1 MEVTAFMPGIR
12 LIIDVC
18 NSKKEARIKE
28 YICKVN
34 NITYISMPER
44 LPETESISRVLKA
57 FSSAHIY
64 LYSNPIEDLEIIRSG
79 YFLHRKNQ
87 ASE

>member
-1 MEVTAFMPGIR
+1 MPGIR

-18 NSKKEARIKE
+18 NSKKESRIKE
-28 YICKVN
+28 YMCRVN

-64 LYSNPIEDLEIIRSG
+64 LNSNPIKDLETIREN
-79 YFLHRKNQ
+79 YYRWKDEH
-87 ASE
+87 